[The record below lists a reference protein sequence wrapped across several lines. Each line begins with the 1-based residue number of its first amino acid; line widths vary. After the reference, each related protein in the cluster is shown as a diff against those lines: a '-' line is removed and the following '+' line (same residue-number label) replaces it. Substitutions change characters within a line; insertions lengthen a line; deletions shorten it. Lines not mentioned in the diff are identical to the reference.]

1 MTQSRLP
8 ILLTLLLLG
17 ATAAVLYAM
26 GRLPICACGTVK
38 LWHGVVVSSENS
50 QHLSDWYTPSHI
62 IHGLLFYALLWRLVP
77 RAPWAWRL
85 LVASGIEAAWEVLE
99 NSPLIIDR
107 YRAVTI
113 SLDYYGD
120 SIVNSLAD
128 IGAMILGFFL
138 AMRLPV
144 WASLA
149 LILGFEAMTTWLIRD
164 GLALNVIMLLY
175 PLEAI
180 KAWQGGL

>member
-26 GRLPICACGTVK
+26 GRLPICACGVVK

-62 IHGLLFYALLWRLVP
+62 IHGLLFYALLWRFAP
-77 RAPWAWRL
+77 RLPMAWRL
-85 LVASGIEAAWEVLE
+85 LAAVGVESAWEILE
-99 NSPLIIDR
+99 NSPFIIDR
-107 YRAVTI
+107 YRSVTI

-138 AMRLPV
+138 AARLPV
-144 WASLA
+144 WGSVA
-149 LILGFEAMTTWLIRD
+149 LILGFEALTMVLIRD